1 MPIRVHAEETGR
13 GVLLSRIEMQ
23 ADVESLCSFF
33 SEKGAAATAG
43 PQSVPGDNRVFLA
56 GLTMEQF
63 AQLIEWANVELI

>member
-1 MPIRVHAEETGR
+1 MPIRLHAEDTGQ
-13 GVLLSRIEMQ
+13 GVLLSRIETQ

-43 PQSVPGDNRVFLA
+43 PQSAPSDNRVFLA
-56 GLTMEQF
+56 GLTIDQF